1 MSHDIEHELCTRPT
15 SGTAVSL
22 VAQRLRLEMMDTRNG
37 LMHDHTVRGQPD
49 ASMTVAPAGSL
60 DWSFN
65 AELVW
70 KRVAWCERF
79 GNAPIAFEVG
89 TSVSLALSGAH
100 KYRFARELAGF
111 VARDMSLPVTFS
123 VVDGNT
129 SWPLREDESAT
140 VRICFP
146 TRTLALADGS
156 NAVGAPMSRPVLPA
170 GL

>member
-1 MSHDIEHELCTRPT
+1 MSKDIERELCKRPT
-15 SGTAVSL
+15 GGAAVAR
-22 VAQRLRLEMMDTRNG
+22 VAQGLRLERVDTRND

-65 AELVW
+65 AALVW

-79 GNAPIAFEVG
+79 GNAPIAFEVR

-100 KYRFARELAGF
+100 KHRFARELAGF
-111 VARDMSLPVTFS
+111 VARDLSLPVTFS

-140 VRICFP
+140 VRMCFP

-156 NAVGAPMSRPVLPA
+156 NAVGGRSHE
-170 GL
+170 